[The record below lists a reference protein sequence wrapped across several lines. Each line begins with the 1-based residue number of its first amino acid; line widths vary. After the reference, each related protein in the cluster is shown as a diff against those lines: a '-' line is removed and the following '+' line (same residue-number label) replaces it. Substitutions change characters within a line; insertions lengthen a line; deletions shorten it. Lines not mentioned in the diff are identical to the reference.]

1 MNRRVQ
7 DTWRTETKW
16 SGFTWNAGH
25 YFDRSSSLIQKAL
38 VFWIAPSRPTSKRKL
53 ECFHMTSQSSCRCS
67 QRLKHFY
74 IFLCNHLWAPILD
87 LENVKE
93 MPFEVLYSVTNG
105 LKFFSFS
112 SYSQISFHMSNGAHG
127 KMSKDRLC
135 RENSIRGES
144 VIHPVGLVTIY
155 RYQKFQEGQ
164 LY

>member
-1 MNRRVQ
+1 M
-7 DTWRTETKW
+7 
-16 SGFTWNAGH
+16 
-25 YFDRSSSLIQKAL
+25 
-38 VFWIAPSRPTSKRKL
+38 
-53 ECFHMTSQSSCRCS
+53 
-67 QRLKHFY
+67 
-74 IFLCNHLWAPILD
+74 D

-144 VIHPVGLVTIY
+144 VIHPLGLVTIY

-164 LY
+164 LYRHSQSCDVNLVPVPKQVCIHFQPRRKHPCNRPGYVSRGGTGYHI